1 MDTPLLYPDLRQVM
15 TRHPEAS
22 AGSDPGPSDTV
33 DLAALRDEIDRL
45 DDALLDLLIRRTE
58 VARQVGQ
65 AKRAMAGRDQGR
77 PGDDPGLDVAFLRP
91 GREARILRRLTG
103 RDTGPL
109 TKPVAVRIWRE
120 IFAAAVALQGPFT
133 MAVYMPARGAGY
145 LEIGRDAF
153 GAYTP
158 ATPFGSPGQV
168 VRAVSDGAAV
178 VGILPLPGESDSGPW
193 WPHLIGRSKNTP
205 RVVARLP
212 VIGPGPG
219 RGDGVEAL
227 AVACVPLED
236 TGEDISL
243 LVIETSPDVSRA
255 SLKTLLDGA
264 GLPVLGFRDARESG
278 PEARLHLIE
287 IDGLVTPDDTRL
299 AGLAEDPAGRV
310 GLAVVIGAYARPMA
324 P

>member
-1 MDTPLLYPDLRQVM
+1 M
-15 TRHPEAS
+15 TRRPEAPPPA
-22 AGSDPGPSDTV
+22 AGEV

-65 AKRAMAGRDQGR
+65 AKRALAGRDKGV
-77 PGDDPGLDVAFLRP
+77 PGDSPGLDVAFLRP

-103 RDTGPL
+103 RDIGPL

-133 MAVYMPARGAGY
+133 MAVYMPTRGAGY
-145 LEIGRDAF
+145 LEVGRDAF

-158 ATPFGSPGQV
+158 ATAFGSPGQV

-178 VGILPLPGESDSGPW
+178 VGVLPLPGEGDDSAW
-193 WPHLIGRSKNTP
+193 WPHLLGRSDNTP

-227 AVACVPLED
+227 AVACVPIED
-236 TGEDISL
+236 TGDDISL
-243 LVIETSPDVSRA
+243 LVIETSPDVSRG
-255 SLKTLLDGA
+255 SLKTLLEGA
-264 GLPVLGFRDARESG
+264 GLPVLGFRDARDSG
-278 PEARLHLIE
+278 PGARLHLIE
-287 IDGLVTPDDTRL
+287 VSGLIGSDDTRL
-299 AGLAEDPAGRV
+299 AGLTDDSAGRV
-310 GLAVVIGAYARPMA
+310 GMAMVIGAYARPLA